1 MRCISQL
8 LYLSVLFLL
17 ITTITNATDF
27 YVDKNAT
34 GNNNGTSW
42 ANAWQSF
49 SAISWNSIQPGDM
62 VYISGGSDS
71 TQYNEQLTVGKS
83 GTDGNPVTIIAGK
96 YSPSPGGHNGRV
108 IIDGGGSRQHSIYV
122 QNKNY
127 VTVKGFEC
135 RHATMGVEIEDN
147 ASNIILD
154 SLNIYDYQG
163 QAGIMLNGANTYTID
178 YTTIRNCR
186 IVSYDIYNGQTDG
199 IYAQR
204 CQRTLLHDT
213 YIHQRNQDPSAHTDA
228 LQAYLTNGWVI
239 YNNFFINDSVYSPSG
254 GGTPMILG
262 SQGSNPVI
270 IYNNFL
276 YMGGI
281 WDPSGNQNSSLWT
294 RWYSQGSMPPTWV
307 IHNTVVV
314 NGPRC
319 RDFIQEYN
327 AISINNIIA
336 TFSTNGGMAN
346 LEENLPNA
354 IPVDSTRHNLF
365 WRSWGG
371 AGFSGQFTGNGHT
384 GSVSGWSSWTG
395 TYGGTG
401 VNSDPLFVHK
411 FGFEPDQGALDGELQ
426 AGSPAIGQGEDAE
439 WYINYL
445 NSTYNLTGDWALQ
458 WKDRNGNQRN
468 VTPTIGAYEYNAG
481 PDLTPPKVTGAT
493 LLDSVTLIVNFS
505 EALDQA
511 TAEDE
516 NNYSIT
522 NNINVFNASLSGSHV
537 TLQTSPHSQGSYI
550 VTAINVEDLAGNPVD
565 PDYNTAEYILLPP
578 DSLVKFLVQNV
589 EGVIQEPEHTPLKTI
604 DGKGALDGDPD
615 SRWAAQPM
623 PENLIFDL
631 GTNRTVSR
639 TKLSFYNWNAGRVYS
654 YSVSIS
660 SDHNYWVTIVPQS
673 TSASNEEWTVD
684 DFSAVNARYVRV
696 DFINNNQ
703 SEWAG
708 LWEGEIWGTNATEIN
723 PSKNNLPDGF
733 ALDQNYPNPFNPST
747 TIKFSIPISSFVTLK
762 IYDVLGDE
770 VATLVNEEKP
780 EGSYEV
786 KFSTTGGTSSHRD
799 IYNLPSGIYFY
810 RLQAGSFNQTKK
822 MILLK

>member
-468 VTPTIGAYEYNAG
+468 VTPTIGAYEYG
-481 PDLTPPKVTGAT
+481 ITPVELIAFTA
-493 LLDSVTLIVNFS
+493 SVTEDNNVILKWSTATEKNNSGWNIERRIKNNDNTFS
-505 EALDQA
+505 SWEKLG
-511 TAEDE
+511 
-516 NNYSIT
+516 
-522 NNINVFNASLSGSHV
+522 F
-537 TLQTSPHSQGSYI
+537 
-550 VTAINVEDLAGNPVD
+550 
-565 PDYNTAEYILLPP
+565 
-578 DSLVKFLVQNV
+578 V
-589 EGVIQEPEHTPLKTI
+589 EGSGTSTERNDYTFTDKDIVSADYQYRLQQVDYDGTI
-604 DGKGALDGDPD
+604 
-615 SRWAAQPM
+615 
-623 PENLIFDL
+623 
-631 GTNRTVSR
+631 
-639 TKLSFYNWNAGRVYS
+639 S
-654 YSVSIS
+654 YS
-660 SDHNYWVTIVPQS
+660 S
-673 TSASNEEWTVD
+673 TVEVVVNLAPT
-684 DFSAVNARYVRV
+684 DFSLY
-696 DFINNNQ
+696 
-703 SEWAG
+703 
-708 LWEGEIWGTNATEIN
+708 
-723 PSKNNLPDGF
+723 
-733 ALDQNYPNPFNPST
+733 QNYPNPFNPTT
-747 TIKFSIPISSFVTLK
+747 TIQYFIPERSMIKLSVYN
-762 IYDVLGDE
+762 IIGQE
-770 VATLVNEEKP
+770 IAILVNEEK
-780 EGSYEV
+780 EAGAYSIE
-786 KFSTTGGTSSHRD
+786 FNAASLT
-799 IYNLPSGIYFY
+799 SGIYIY
-810 RLQAGSFNQTKK
+810 KLQSKNFAETRK
-822 MILLK
+822 MVLLR